1 MALANLHGMANPKG
15 TIRRRGMMNTEGLD
29 PHLLHAWLAARS
41 LARGLPMPV
50 PEHGGFRVDTGS
62 EMETVRWVFPR
73 MGDGLKELARTI
85 HQPRQFLKV
94 CETSEALCPALPAHW
109 TIPASSHVMRANGP
123 MPRRQLA
130 DGYSIAVEQSGP
142 VTSVRIVT
150 DTGILAASGYG
161 AETDGVFVYDRIVTE
176 PEHRRKGLG
185 HVLMQTLHEAR
196 RDPHSFELLVATDD
210 GRALYETLGWE
221 KIASYASASIVVM

>member
-1 MALANLHGMANPKG
+1 
-15 TIRRRGMMNTEGLD
+15 MNNEGLD

-50 PEHGGFRVDTGS
+50 PDCGGFRVDTGS

-73 MGDGLKELARTI
+73 MCDGLKDVARSI
-85 HQPRQFLKV
+85 HQPCQFVKV
-94 CETSEALCPALPAHW
+94 CDTAEAFRAALPAHW
-109 TIPASSHVMRANGP
+109 TIHAPSHVMRANGI

-130 DGYSIAVEQSGP
+130 DGYAIAVEQSGA
-142 VTSVRIVT
+142 VTSVRIAT

-176 PEHRRKGLG
+176 VEHRRKGLG

-196 RDPHSFELLVATDD
+196 RDLHSFELLVATGD
-210 GRALYETLGWE
+210 GRALYETLGWG
-221 KIASYASASIVVM
+221 KIASYASASIVMT